1 MRRTP
6 RVVTTPVLKTAVSSA
21 LLNHDSGRRG
31 VIVGRRGGDEA
42 GPSGLIGK
50 VIEQSAG
57 SNLLDYG
64 AWMDLGYPHVVG
76 IFGTRGTG
84 KSFDLG
90 VLAECVAGASPVCSG
105 MIPRSA
111 VVVFDIQ
118 DQFWTLGL
126 TPSADLP
133 EDQWQIAALD
143 QWGLKCEGLDRVNLW
158 HPHGST
164 TAVPGARQFSVSPSD
179 LSPDDW
185 LSLVDIGRFS
195 AMGQALLSLIEGHG
209 PAIPSEL
216 AAKATE
222 VYLKNFQ
229 PSTIDGVRWRL
240 KGLGAT
246 DLIREPGI
254 DLDALLN
261 AGSVSVLLLR
271 SLSAEFRALVVAVVA
286 RKLAARMSAFH
297 QKARVT
303 RRIGGAM
310 PNDDVPDRL
319 WVMLDEAHVVVPRE
333 GITAATRTI
342 IDYVKRGRD
351 AGLSLVFATQQPS
364 AVDNRLMSQVDLTLT
379 HTLSFESDLQAALA
393 RMPTRTA
400 VKYTRGGLS
409 MPTLID
415 ALRSLG
421 PGQAVVADAMSGRVF
436 VVQIRPR
443 VTAHGGNTPITHG
456 GGA

>member
-6 RVVTTPVLKTAVSSA
+6 RVVTTPVLKTSVSSA

-42 GPSGLIGK
+42 NASGLIGK

-64 AWMDLGYPHVVG
+64 TWMDLGYPHIVG

-90 VLAECVAGASPVCSG
+90 VLAECVAGASHVCSG
-105 MIPRSA
+105 IAPRSA

-133 EDQWQIAALD
+133 EDQWQISALGK
-143 QWGLKCEGLDRVNLW
+143 WGLEYTALDRVNIW

-164 TAVPGARQFSVSPSD
+164 TAVPGAHQFSVSPSD

-185 LSLVDIGRFS
+185 LSLLDLGRFS
-195 AMGQALLSLIEGHG
+195 AMGQALLALIEGHG

-229 PSTIDGVRWRL
+229 PGTIDAVRWRL
-240 KGLGAT
+240 EGLGAT
-246 DLIREPGI
+246 ELIRDPGI
-254 DLDALLN
+254 QLDALLS

-271 SLSAEFRALVVAVVA
+271 SLAEELRALVVAVVT
-286 RKLAARMSAFH
+286 RKLADRMSAFH
-297 QKARVT
+297 QKARVA
-303 RRIGGAM
+303 RRVGGEV
-310 PNDDVPDRL
+310 PDEDVPDRL
-319 WVMLDEAHVVVPRE
+319 WLFLDEAHVIVPRE
-333 GITAATRTI
+333 GATAATGAI

-379 HTLSFESDLQAALA
+379 HTLSFDSDLQAAMA
-393 RMPTRTA
+393 RMPTRSA
-400 VKYTRGGLS
+400 VKYSRAGLT

-421 PGQAVVADAMSGRVF
+421 PGQAVVVDAMSGRVF

-443 VTAHGGNTPITHG
+443 VSAHGGNTPITQ
-456 GGA
+456 

>member
-6 RVVTTPVLKTAVSSA
+6 RVVTSPVLKTAVSSA
-21 LLNHDSGRRG
+21 LLNHDSGHRG
-31 VIVGRRGGDEA
+31 VIVGRRSGDEPGA
-42 GPSGLIGK
+42 SGLIGK

-64 AWMDLGYPHVVG
+64 AWMDLSYPHVVG

-90 VLAECVAGASPVCSG
+90 VLAECVAGASHVCSG
-105 MIPRSA
+105 ATPRSA

-143 QWGLKCEGLDRVNLW
+143 TWGLDYKALNRVNIW

-164 TAVPGARQFSVSPSD
+164 TAVPDARQFSVSPCD

-185 LSLVDIGRFS
+185 LSLVDLGRFS
-195 AMGQALLSLIEGHG
+195 AMGQALLTLIDGHG
-209 PAIPSEL
+209 PATPSEL
-216 AAKATE
+216 AARATE

-240 KGLGAT
+240 EGLGAT
-246 DLIREPGI
+246 ELIREPGTQ
-254 DLDALLN
+254 LDALVR

-271 SLSAEFRALVVAVVA
+271 SLPEELRALVVAVVT
-286 RKLAARMSAFH
+286 RKLADRMSVFH
-297 QKARVT
+297 QKARVA
-303 RRIGGAM
+303 RRVGGEM
-310 PNDDVPDRL
+310 PEDDVPDRL
-319 WVMLDEAHVVVPRE
+319 WLLLDEAHVIVPRE
-333 GITAATRTI
+333 GVTAATGAV

-400 VKYTRGGLS
+400 VKYTRAGLA
-409 MPTLID
+409 MPTLVD

-443 VTAHGGNTPITHG
+443 VSAHGGNTPITQARG
-456 GGA
+456 